1 MFRGLI
7 KLLNELG
14 ALIKKST
21 EKGSSSEDPFSV
33 PIKKDYVNRKGVCIG
48 HLFLWS
54 ESPMFM
60 NKG

>member
-14 ALIKKST
+14 ALIKKAL
-21 EKGSSSEDPFSV
+21 
-33 PIKKDYVNRKGVCIG
+33 KKDYVNRKGVCIG